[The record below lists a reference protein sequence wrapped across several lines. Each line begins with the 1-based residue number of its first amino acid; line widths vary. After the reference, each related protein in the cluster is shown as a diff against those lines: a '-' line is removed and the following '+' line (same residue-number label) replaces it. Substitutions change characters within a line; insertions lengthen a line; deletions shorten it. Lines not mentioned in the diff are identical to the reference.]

1 MSDAL
6 HQALQAKRADLD
18 YLHPYNV
25 PLHLVPEA
33 PVVPPRTDHRWIDFG
48 DREAREWSRVLFL
61 LPRQGHSAT
70 VMAAASSTWRFGRLP
85 NLNNAPEVARAARAL
100 GHTPESAWE
109 MLVTLIVMRQD
120 QEHDPDV
127 AYDLRVWA
135 LWHERMNLLEDPITA
150 ARHCLKAVGQ
160 R

>member
-6 HQALQAKRADLD
+6 HQALESKRSDLEH
-18 YLHPYNV
+18 LHPYNV
-25 PLHLVPEA
+25 PLHLAPEA
-33 PVVPPRTDHRWIDFG
+33 PVVPPRTNHRWIDFG

-61 LPRQGHSAT
+61 LPRKGHSAT
-70 VMAAASSTWRFGRLP
+70 VMACAHSVWRFGNLP
-85 NLNNAPEVARAARAL
+85 NVNNAPEVARAARAL

-120 QEHDPDV
+120 QEHDPNV

-135 LWHERMNLLEDPITA
+135 LWIERMNHLADPITA